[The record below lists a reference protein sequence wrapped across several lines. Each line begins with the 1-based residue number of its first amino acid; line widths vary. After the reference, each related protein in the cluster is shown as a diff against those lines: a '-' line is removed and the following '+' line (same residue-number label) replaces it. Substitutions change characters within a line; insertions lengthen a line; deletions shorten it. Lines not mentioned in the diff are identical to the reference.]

1 MLRKIRIALAIFF
14 WLSVTALFLDFTG
27 VIHTW
32 LGWTAKIQFLPALSA
47 LNFIALAVL
56 IIITFLFGRIYCSVI
71 CPLGITQDVIS
82 WLSGRRKK
90 KRYRFSFSPEKKI
103 LRYTFLSITII
114 GIIIAAVA
122 HTGIIVSL
130 IDPYAIYGRFATGI
144 LNPLYKLGNNLL
156 AYFAERADS
165 YAFYSTDVWLKSISS
180 LVISIV
186 MMIIIV
192 VLAWRSGRSY
202 CNNVCPVG
210 TLLGFISRYSLFKIN
225 IDKSKCNACG
235 LCSRKCKSS
244 CINGNEHKVDYSR
257 CVACMDCID
266 TCKHGAIS
274 YQFAYGKKGCN
285 AKNNDCNTVRTDN
298 SADNKNSATNLTT
311 EQIGGSADIAKATI
325 SANVDN
331 SGTENN
337 SATDTASMSRREM
350 LTATGLLVASTA
362 LNAKGKRVDGGLA
375 AIVQKEAPK
384 REHRILQPGAKSE
397 RHLAIHCTAC
407 QLCIAACPNNV
418 LRPSA
423 DLKSLMEPEA
433 SYERGYC
440 RPECN
445 RCSEVCPAGAIHKV
459 SVAEKSSLQI
469 GHAVWIKENCV
480 PLTDGVEC
488 GNCARHCPSGAITM
502 VPSEPGNAFSPKIP
516 SINTEV
522 CIGCGACEN
531 LCPASPF
538 SAIYVEGNDVQR
550 FI

>member
-27 VIHTW
+27 VIHYW

-82 WLSGRRKK
+82 WLSSRRKK
-90 KRYRFSFSPEKKI
+90 KRYRFSFSHEKKI
-103 LRYTFLSITII
+103 LRYTFLGITII

-130 IDPYAIYGRFATGI
+130 IDPYAIYGRFAAGI

-186 MMIIIV
+186 MMIVIV
-192 VLAWRSGRSY
+192 VLAWRSGRTY
-202 CNNVCPVG
+202 CNTVCPVG
-210 TLLGFISRYSLFKIN
+210 TVLGFISRHSLFKIN

-285 AKNNDCNTVRTDN
+285 AKNNGCNTVRIDN
-298 SADNKNSATNLTT
+298 AADTKNSAT
-311 EQIGGSADIAKATI
+311 DK
-325 SANVDN
+325 
-331 SGTENN
+331 
-337 SATDTASMSRREM
+337 ASMSRREM

-384 REHRILQPGAKSE
+384 REHRILPPGAKSE

-423 DLKSLMEPEA
+423 DFKSLMEPEA

-445 RCSEVCPAGAIHKV
+445 RCSQVCPAGAIHKV

-469 GHAVWIKENCV
+469 GHAVWIKDNCV

-516 SINTEV
+516 SVNTEV